1 MHPYFQVG
9 RIPDNPGKSHPAI
22 RKARMQNEG
31 YGIFFLDFFFFFSFS
46 RNTKPIEY
54 YSVAAIRAVFN
65 LIRRI
70 RRVHVGG
77 DERINMPG
85 INQSEDRSPYFSWR
99 NSVFEFLSRPGRI
112 QANTKYSPGKKGHL
126 HSAYIRG
133 KSIRRMPPSP
143 PQSPTETRVLREV
156 YVNWRCDI
164 NHGLFFS
171 LFLSLKWDDCL
182 RWRISVKY
190 QSARILFHVN
200 PLKQQNCC
208 YFLRIDR
215 ETSNK

>member
-1 MHPYFQVG
+1 MNY
-9 RIPDNPGKSHPAI
+9 RNPLFDIKISAIGGKKFVNFDRVPRRSL
-22 RKARMQNEG
+22 
-31 YGIFFLDFFFFFSFS
+31 IFKSEEYPIILVNRVLPFEELTCKTKSTFSSSLISFFFFFS

-85 INQSEDRSPYFSWR
+85 INQSGDRSPYFSWR

-133 KSIRRMPPSP
+133 RSIRRMPPSP
-143 PQSPTETRVLREV
+143 PQSRTETRVLRKV
-156 YVNWRCDI
+156 YVN
-164 NHGLFFS
+164 
-171 LFLSLKWDDCL
+171 
-182 RWRISVKY
+182 
-190 QSARILFHVN
+190 
-200 PLKQQNCC
+200 
-208 YFLRIDR
+208 
-215 ETSNK
+215 

>member
-1 MHPYFQVG
+1 MSFAQVLRCTLIFKSEEYPIILVN
-9 RIPDNPGKSHPAI
+9 RILLFEKLACKTKGTAFSSLI
-22 RKARMQNEG
+22 S
-31 YGIFFLDFFFFFSFS
+31 FFFFFSQ
-46 RNTKPIEY
+46 NTKPIEY

-156 YVNWRCDI
+156 YVN
-164 NHGLFFS
+164 
-171 LFLSLKWDDCL
+171 
-182 RWRISVKY
+182 
-190 QSARILFHVN
+190 
-200 PLKQQNCC
+200 
-208 YFLRIDR
+208 
-215 ETSNK
+215 

>member
-1 MHPYFQVG
+1 MEKIREFRSSSSMQPYFQVG
-9 RIPDNPGKSHPAI
+9 RIPDNPSKSRPSI
-22 RKARMQNEG
+22 RRAHMQNEG
-31 YGIFFLDFFFFFSFS
+31 YVFFFLDFLFFFFS

-85 INQSEDRSPYFSWR
+85 INQSGDRSPYFSWR

-133 KSIRRMPPSP
+133 RSIRRMPPSP
-143 PQSPTETRVLREV
+143 PQS
-156 YVNWRCDI
+156 
-164 NHGLFFS
+164 
-171 LFLSLKWDDCL
+171 
-182 RWRISVKY
+182 
-190 QSARILFHVN
+190 
-200 PLKQQNCC
+200 
-208 YFLRIDR
+208 
-215 ETSNK
+215 

>member
-1 MHPYFQVG
+1 
-9 RIPDNPGKSHPAI
+9 
-22 RKARMQNEG
+22 MQNEG
-31 YGIFFLDFFFFFSFS
+31 YVFFFLDFFFFFFS

-85 INQSEDRSPYFSWR
+85 INQSGDRSPYFSWR

-133 KSIRRMPPSP
+133 RSIRRMPPSP
-143 PQSPTETRVLREV
+143 LSREQKLVFCEKFMLIDGVRLTTVHFSPPFPL
-156 YVNWRCDI
+156 
-164 NHGLFFS
+164 G
-171 LFLSLKWDDCL
+171 
-182 RWRISVKY
+182 
-190 QSARILFHVN
+190 AR
-200 PLKQQNCC
+200 
-208 YFLRIDR
+208 
-215 ETSNK
+215 